1 LSHIISL
8 VQQAQKNLMSVDRS
22 LMFPNVHNPMVWSIN
37 EFQGAPL
44 DCAVDFGIR
53 DTNLVTV
60 VTCIVLP
67 DVNPLEHALSQLKQA
82 QTIMLN
88 GKEVQIVERIEVE
101 TCLPCLVELKDGLGR
116 IEALCSDFIRK
127 YNALW

>member
-1 LSHIISL
+1 L
-8 VQQAQKNLMSVDRS
+8 VQQAQKYLLSVDRS
-22 LMFPNVHNPMVWSIN
+22 LMFPHVHHPMVSPIN
-37 EFQGAPL
+37 QFQGAPL

-67 DVNPLEHALSQLKQA
+67 EVNPLEHALSQLKQA

-88 GKEVQIVERIEVE
+88 GKEVQIAERVEVE
-101 TCLPCLVELKDGLGR
+101 TCLPCLVELKDGLGK
-116 IEALCSDFIRK
+116 IEALCCDFIRK